1 MANQA
6 CSATFLGRSGKV
18 YTFSNTAIAEGNAG
32 EEMFSGPSPYALTA
46 QSLGDYAQGDILVAG
61 LFTAQTDAAFCY
73 VSYGGDIVSTVA
85 ICTAQV
91 VGQMQ
96 PLARPL
102 RVKPGMVLQGGVKAL
117 ADKTYYMSV
126 ETASQSHVFTATSTT
141 AATYDLVSITTGQ
154 QVGRVLNQP
163 VSQAFLVG
171 VTDTQAAPQ
180 GAIFVNGQ
188 GTLSGFI
195 PLGAA
200 HDQQPLYSKF
210 PIPMD
215 LNTRAQIVATA

>member
-18 YTFSNTAIAEGNAG
+18 YTFANSAVAEGSTG
-32 EEMFSGPSPYALTA
+32 EELLSGPSPYALTA
-46 QSLGDYAQGDILVAG
+46 QSLGDYAQGDVLIAG

-73 VSYGGDIVSTVA
+73 VSYGGDIVSTVS

-91 VGQMQ
+91 VGQMV

-102 RVKPGMVLQGGVKAL
+102 MVKPGMVLQGGVKSL
-117 ADKTYYMSV
+117 AEKTYYMSV

-163 VSQAFLVG
+163 VVCAFLVG

-200 HDQQPLYSKF
+200 HDQQPMYSKF
-210 PIPMD
+210 VIPMD

>member
-18 YTFSNTAIAEGNAG
+18 YTLVNTAVAEGSTG
-32 EEMFSGPSPYALTA
+32 EELLSGPSPYALTS
-46 QSLGDYAQGDILVAG
+46 QSLGDYAQGDVLIAG

-73 VSYGGDIVSTVA
+73 VSYGGDIVSTVS

-91 VGQMQ
+91 VGQMV

-102 RVKPGMVLQGGVKAL
+102 KVKPGMVLQGGVKAL

-163 VSQAFLVG
+163 VVCAFLVG

-200 HDQQPLYSKF
+200 HDQQPMYSKF
-210 PIPMD
+210 VIPMD

>member
-18 YTFSNTAIAEGNAG
+18 YTFSNSAIAEGSAG
-32 EEMFSGPSPYALTA
+32 EEMTSGPSPYALTA
-46 QSLGDYAQGDILVAG
+46 QSLGDYAQNDTLIAG

-91 VGQMQ
+91 VGQMV
-96 PLARPL
+96 PLSRPL
-102 RVKPGMVLQGGVKAL
+102 KVMPGMVLQGGVKAL
-117 ADKTYYMSV
+117 ADKTYYLSV

-154 QVGRVLNQP
+154 QVGRVLSQP
-163 VSQAFLVG
+163 IMKAFFVG

-200 HDQQPLYSKF
+200 HDQQPIYSSF

-215 LNTRAQIVATA
+215 LNTRAQVVATA